1 MVIMEN
7 LRFYCLKVL
16 RRKLTAKQIY
26 DKYEESNDIRKI

>member
-26 DKYEESNDIRKI
+26 DKYVNIGTYKWC